1 MKRITRTFRIPA
13 DLVERFDRAAELD
26 GLDKTEVVVKAIQ
39 DYVAYVER
47 KHSARKTPVK
57 DMIFY
62 ASEQFER
69 EYVLRNGPDDW
80 TFRTIT
86 LPDKPEIK
94 ITDDLNYAWE
104 PAEEEADRERYLL
117 INFLSQSG
125 SSQVYSIRTFESGV
139 LAVYYGIVRLDTNH
153 EDGSRIGVVEL
164 YDEGMRL
171 IDSITYNLPAAGTI
185 KPDDAFR
192 DFAVMLS
199 RKRK

>member
-47 KHSARKTPVK
+47 MHFARKSPVK

-62 ASEQFER
+62 ASSQFDR
-69 EYVLRNGPDDW
+69 KYVLRNGPDDW
-80 TFRTIT
+80 VFRTVE
-86 LPDKPEIK
+86 LPDKSEIK

-104 PAEEEADRERYLL
+104 PTEEEADRERYLL

-139 LAVYYGIVRLDTNH
+139 LAVYYGIVRLD
-153 EDGSRIGVVEL
+153 GSRIGVVEL
-164 YDEGMRL
+164 HDEGMRL